1 MMNGIT
7 VKVCGITSPEDARTA
22 AGFGADY
29 LGFIFHPSS
38 PRALTGDRYA
48 ALRRSLPAAKKV
60 AVVVEPTPAELARL
74 AALGFDAFQVHFKA
88 DCPVHHLAAW
98 AETVGGSRLWL
109 APKLAPEAD
118 LPTEWLAI
126 AETFLLD
133 TYHPEKF
140 GGTGE
145 TGDWAKFKRHH
156 SAHHGHTW
164 ILSGGLGPENVQ
176 AALAASGAR
185 FIDVNSGVESSPGK
199 KDPAKLRALGFA
211 LDA

>member
-22 AGFGADY
+22 GGFGADY
-29 LGFIFHPSS
+29 LGFIFHPKS
-38 PRALTGDRYA
+38 PRALTVEGFA
-48 ALRRSLPAAKKV
+48 GLRRSLPVAKKV
-60 AVVVEPTPAELARL
+60 AVVVEPTPADLARL
-74 AALGFDAFQVHFKA
+74 TPLGFDAFQVHFKA
-88 DCPVHHLAAW
+88 DQPVHHLAAW
-98 AETVGGSRLWL
+98 AETVGAARLWL

-156 SAHHGHTW
+156 AAHPGHTW
-164 ILSGGLGPENVQ
+164 ILSGGLNPENVQ
-176 AALAASGAR
+176 AALSASGAR
-185 FIDVNSGVESSPGK
+185 FIDVNSGVESAPGR
-199 KDPAKLRALGFA
+199 KDPAKLRALRFA